1 MFGQVI
7 LHNSLKILVCG
18 ILTAVFCIEF
28 CVKTL
33 ADALVGRKYKI
44 CGFDGQADKVLLRF
58 FELGFLPGEEVKIVA
73 TSLQKKVCLIEIR
86 GYVLSVRRSLLS
98 KVQVKDA

>member
-1 MFGQVI
+1 MI
-7 LHNSLKILVCG
+7 LHKSLKILHNG
-18 ILTAVFCIEF
+18 ILTAAFRIKF

-33 ADALVGRKYKI
+33 ADALVGKKYEI

-58 FELGFLPGEEVKIVA
+58 FELGFLRGEEVRVVA
-73 TSLQKKVCLIEIR
+73 TSLQKKVFLIEIR
-86 GYVLSVRRSLLS
+86 GYVLSVRKSLLS